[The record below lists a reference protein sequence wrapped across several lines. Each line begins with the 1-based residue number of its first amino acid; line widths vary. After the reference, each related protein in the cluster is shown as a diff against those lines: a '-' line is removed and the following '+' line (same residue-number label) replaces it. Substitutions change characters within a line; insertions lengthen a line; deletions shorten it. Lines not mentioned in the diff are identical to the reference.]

1 MNNSVGVSGYSGL
14 SILVHWIGAI
24 CVISLFVT
32 HEAERGSVG
41 AFYHVSIGALIG
53 LFLLWRVFRRIHNGF
68 TQETNQ
74 HFLLNLLSKIVH
86 WGLLAVIVV
95 VVLTG
100 YLLPWSRG
108 AALDVAGLFSIPSP
122 FAGSRGFHEFI
133 EETHDIAGHLFMPL
147 IALHIL
153 GVIKHLVI
161 DRGGL
166 LMRMIRPVSNGR

>member
-1 MNNSVGVSGYSGL
+1 MCHFTVRM
-14 SILVHWIGAI
+14 
-24 CVISLFVT
+24 T
-32 HEAERGSVG
+32 HEAERGSAG

-53 LFLLWRVFRRIHNGF
+53 LFLLWRVFRRIQNGF

-122 FAGSRGFHEFI
+122 FSGSRGFHEFI

-153 GVIKHLVI
+153 GSNQAS
-161 DRGGL
+161 GN
-166 LMRMIRPVSNGR
+166 RPRRPADAHDQASVKRKIITTGHICCFRLT